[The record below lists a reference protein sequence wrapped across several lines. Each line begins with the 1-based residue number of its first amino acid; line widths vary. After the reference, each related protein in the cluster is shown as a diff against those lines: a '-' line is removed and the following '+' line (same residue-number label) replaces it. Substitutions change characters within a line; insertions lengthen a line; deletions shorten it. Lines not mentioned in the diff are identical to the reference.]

1 MIHELPEA
9 PSVTASDMF
18 VLDDGSYTRKVSWG
32 LMQSYQAD
40 SLAWLIDTSEQQR
53 IDIDENRSRISTNTS
68 NISANTFN
76 ISTNQSNIST
86 NTSNI
91 MINALDIEALMTGT
105 VHINSIGTTVV
116 QAGTKFINADAG
128 DGGPGDIE
136 IDLSNLEYASDGWI
150 VYVSYRYDGASG
162 AVIVEGSSGGPVYVH
177 SYAGSTFTGWCVL
190 LWDSLR
196 NIWNLIADSQ

>member
-1 MIHELPEA
+1 MRRITISIVGVLMAINMEGQVMIHELPEA

-76 ISTNQSNIST
+76 ISCLLY
-86 NTSNI
+86 TSPSPR
-91 MINALDIEALMTGT
+91 D
-105 VHINSIGTTVV
+105 
-116 QAGTKFINADAG
+116 
-128 DGGPGDIE
+128 
-136 IDLSNLEYASDGWI
+136 
-150 VYVSYRYDGASG
+150 
-162 AVIVEGSSGGPVYVH
+162 
-177 SYAGSTFTGWCVL
+177 
-190 LWDSLR
+190 
-196 NIWNLIADSQ
+196 